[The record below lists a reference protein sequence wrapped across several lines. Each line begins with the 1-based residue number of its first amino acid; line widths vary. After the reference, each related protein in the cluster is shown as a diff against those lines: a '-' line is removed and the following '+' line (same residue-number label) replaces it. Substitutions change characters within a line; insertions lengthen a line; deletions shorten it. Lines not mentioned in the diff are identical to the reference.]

1 MILFAAFETIH
12 LVNTSTIFSFLHLPR
27 QLDSFHHKVPPLSVR
42 LVFRNIFKN
51 FITYYHENVFFQYIF
66 NIILQCIKTLVIK
79 NHLIVL
85 IIRII
90 IKSAVYHFIIHY
102 SLLSITYA
110 TIYLSKESHHFH
122 NYAFAFVEIYLAFNR
137 ISNIY
142 LVTFMLLSIFSAFST
157 SFRQRQCSILEKSF
171 FSICNREVTTA
182 LHTRKC
188 FISYVG
194 ALFMH
199 FRINGTRFF
208 F

>member
-1 MILFAAFETIH
+1 MKQYIWLTRALFLAFFTFH
-12 LVNTSTIFSFLHLPR
+12 VNLIA
-27 QLDSFHHKVPPLSVR
+27 
-42 LVFRNIFKN
+42 
-51 FITYYHENVFFQYIF
+51 FITKYLLYPFVWFSEIYLKTLLHIIMKMCFFQYIF

-199 FRINGTRFF
+199 FRISGTRFF